1 MLQAARTQLQL
12 ATKNNP
18 SLVERY
24 AIYVCSELAKRLK
37 TDSDGLDLLGYVEFQ
52 RNYRWGRHAG
62 ASRIVTHNNNDNM
75 EQPDVVCEHAYDI
88 GQDQGGEVAP
98 GCR

>member
-52 RNYRWGRHAG
+52 RNYRWGHTG
-62 ASRIVTHNNNDNM
+62 ASRIVT
-75 EQPDVVCEHAYDI
+75 
-88 GQDQGGEVAP
+88 
-98 GCR
+98 